1 MNSLILFFKSGK
13 EFNFLKKKKFAKI
26 DYFHPP
32 NTHTHQKPKTEWN
45 KLKNK
50 IEMVTVLPP
59 KRLFFHATKILIS
72 RMVQGRKLTG
82 LLSCDYIPK
91 P

>member
-13 EFNFLKKKKFAKI
+13 EFIIFLKKKSAKI
-26 DYFHPP
+26 DYPP
-32 NTHTHQKPKTEWN
+32 QHTYPHQKPKTEWN

-59 KRLFFHATKILIS
+59 ERLFFLATKILIS